1 MFRSAPIWLNEMLVS
16 VIKFFVGLFPFICV
30 ISAATLIYIIIRE
43 IKNKRVLSYNI
54 KKRDILILLGCFFA
68 ACIGLFLFYMPQ
80 AVIPGNFTFDEISIL
95 IESPALRQERITV
108 SDKEGVNVF
117 KEMFRGFK
125 CRRSFDS
132 GRTTINSEVVFID
145 LTVFDGYKRFPLH
158 FIASQ
163 QGLRRYTAG
172 NTDFI
177 YIIEDDENILLDRVF
192 EYARKYAEAA
202 KVGSEIPNKENAIT
216 GFAWEIIN
224 RDIANYELNPEVK
237 IVDSK
242 ITRLELLE
250 TFDTLAE
257 TPIHVYALEYRLL
270 PEDLSK
276 VVLAGGMDYDEEGWL
291 KETCSMGSPLMV
303 ISEDNGEAELIGIL
317 WTGEGGGRTEREAEI
332 KAMLERTASENP
344 ELSDRRRSDILS
356 DNSIDYNG
364 DNVYETLVVEMTGG
378 KQFEDTAPG
387 PFQGW
392 NWQGKFVVR
401 LIDSE
406 ENIIS
411 ELDLNRAFNGE
422 ELIFN
427 EPFVIEFDDFNN
439 DGNIDFAIGQYA
451 SSNGNTYRL
460 FTIKDSKIEVLPV
473 ITSGIFSSMG
483 MGRYTIRFEK
493 SSEGGFFNSYYD
505 NIRGK
510 LIKQHFLWDGSQFI
524 VESSSEE

>member
-1 MFRSAPIWLNEMLVS
+1 MIM
-16 VIKFFVGLFPFICV
+16 
-30 ISAATLIYIIIRE
+30 
-43 IKNKRVLSYNI
+43 
-54 KKRDILILLGCFFA
+54 LGCFFA
-68 ACIGLFLFYMPQ
+68 VCIGIFFLYLPKVVKNNNS
-80 AVIPGNFTFDEISIL
+80 AFDEIS
-95 IESPALRQERITV
+95 
-108 SDKEGVNVF
+108 
-117 KEMFRGFK
+117 
-125 CRRSFDS
+125 
-132 GRTTINSEVVFID
+132 TINEI
-145 LTVFDGYKRFPLH
+145 
-158 FIASQ
+158 
-163 QGLRRYTAG
+163 
-172 NTDFI
+172 TDKK
-177 YIIEDDENILLDRVF
+177 D
-192 EYARKYAEAA
+192 
-202 KVGSEIPNKENAIT
+202 SIT

-224 RDIANYELNPEVK
+224 RDIAHYEMNPEVK

-270 PEDLSK
+270 PEDISK
-276 VVLAGGMDYDEEGWL
+276 VVMAGGMDYDEEGWL

-303 ISEDNGEAELIGIL
+303 ISEDNGEAKLIGIL
-317 WTGEGGGRTEREAEI
+317 WTGEGGGRAEREAEI

-344 ELSDRRRSDILS
+344 ELSDGRRSDILS

-364 DNVYETLVVEMTGG
+364 DNVYETLVVEMTEG

-422 ELIFN
+422 DLIFN
-427 EPFVIEFDDFNN
+427 EPFIIEFDDYNN
-439 DGNIDFAIGQYA
+439 DGNTDFAVGQYA

-473 ITSGIFSSMG
+473 TTGGIFSSMG

-493 SSEGGFFNSYYD
+493 SSEGGFLNSYYD

-510 LIKQHFLWDGSQFI
+510 LIRQHFLWDGSQFI
-524 VESSSEE
+524 VVSSSEE